1 MARPKTKT
9 ADEST
14 REYKRKN
21 YDTYLL
27 QMQKGAR
34 EQIKAAAAAE
44 GETINRYIL
53 KAVEQRSG
61 LKLTL
66 DNALPW
72 MNYEKKKD

>member
-21 YDTYLL
+21 YDSYLL
-27 QMQKGAR
+27 QMPKGAR
-34 EQIKAAAAAE
+34 EQIRDAAAAE
-44 GETINRYIL
+44 GKTINRYIL
-53 KAVEQRSG
+53 ESIEQRSG

-72 MNYEKKKD
+72 MNPERKK

>member
-44 GETINRYIL
+44 GETLNRYIL

-72 MNYEKKKD
+72 MNSEKKKG

>member
-9 ADEST
+9 AEEST
-14 REYKRKN
+14 HEYKRKN

-66 DNALPW
+66 DTALPW
-72 MNYEKKKD
+72 MNSEKKKD

>member
-72 MNYEKKKD
+72 MNSEKKKD